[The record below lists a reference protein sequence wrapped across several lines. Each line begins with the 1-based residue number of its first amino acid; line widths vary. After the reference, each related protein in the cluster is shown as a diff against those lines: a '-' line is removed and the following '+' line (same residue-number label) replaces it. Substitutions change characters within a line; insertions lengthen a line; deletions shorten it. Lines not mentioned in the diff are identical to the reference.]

1 MKIQQKKLKIA
12 IYLKEIWHDPIK
24 ETPKKDGALC
34 IVSVGVDEEGKD
46 TYDLFPWDD
55 KMKAFDTGVGHY
67 IDEDLK
73 DKHAWICPEGCTK
86 WCYLEDLLPEPK
98 KTGECTEADPA
109 KLAKRFWLRAKL
121 YDLCGFPQK
130 DKTIVEE
137 AFFWI
142 YNAPLKEW
150 DNMITALDWSCD
162 SNNDPENLGLLKRGK
177 ELYGFLS

>member
-1 MKIQQKKLKIA
+1 MKIQQKKLEIA

-34 IVSVGVDEEGKD
+34 IVSIGVDEEGKD
-46 TYDLFPWDD
+46 TYDLFPWDE

-98 KTGECTEADPA
+98 KTGECTEVDPA

-121 YDLCGFPQK
+121 YSLCGFPQK

-150 DNMITALDWSCD
+150 ENMIKALEWSCER
-162 SNNDPENLGLLKRGK
+162 NNDPENLGLLRRGK
-177 ELYGFLS
+177 ELYSFLC

>member
-1 MKIQQKKLKIA
+1 MKIQQKKLEIA

-46 TYDLFPWDD
+46 AYDLFPWDE

-73 DKHAWICPEGCTK
+73 DKHAWICPEGCTR

-98 KTGECTEADPA
+98 EIGECTEADPE
-109 KLAKRFWLRAKL
+109 KLAKRFWLRARL
-121 YDLCGFPQK
+121 YNLCGFPK
-130 DKTIVEE
+130 DKTIVEK

-150 DNMITALDWSCD
+150 DNMIKALEWSCE
-162 SNNDPENLGLLKRGK
+162 NNDPGNLGLIERGK
-177 ELYGFLS
+177 ELYGFLC

>member
-1 MKIQQKKLKIA
+1 MKIQQKKLEIA
-12 IYLKEIWHDPIK
+12 IYLKEVWHDPIK

-34 IVSVGVDEEGKD
+34 IVNDGVDEEGKD
-46 TYDLFPWDD
+46 TYDLFPWDE

-109 KLAKRFWLRAKL
+109 KLAKRFWLRKKL
-121 YDLCGFPQK
+121 Y
-130 DKTIVEE
+130 VEYGASQPE
-137 AFFWI
+137 KLEELFFWI
-142 YNAPLKEW
+142 YNAPLKDWE
-150 DNMITALDWSCD
+150 NMVEVLSMSYVKENGHITGPHLEKA
-162 SNNDPENLGLLKRGK
+162 K
-177 ELYGFLS
+177 ELFAFLS

>member
-1 MKIQQKKLKIA
+1 MKIQQKKLEIA

-46 TYDLFPWDD
+46 AYDLFPWDE

-73 DKHAWICPEGCTK
+73 DKHAWICPEGCTR

-98 KTGECTEADPA
+98 KTGECTETDPE
-109 KLAKRFWLRAKL
+109 KLAKRFWLRSKIYNEYGAL
-121 YDLCGFPQK
+121 YK
-130 DKTIVEE
+130 EE
-137 AFFWI
+137 MEKAFYWI
-142 YNAPLKEW
+142 YNAPLKDWE
-150 DNMITALDWSCD
+150 NMLESLTLSYEYKIHE
-162 SNNDPENLGLLKRGK
+162 SNGLHLRKAK
-177 ELYGFLS
+177 ELFAFLS

>member
-1 MKIQQKKLKIA
+1 MKIQQKKLEIA
-12 IYLKEIWHDPIK
+12 LYLQEIWHDPIK

-34 IVSVGVDEEGKD
+34 IVNDGVDEEGND
-46 TYDLFPWDD
+46 TYDLFPWDE

-73 DKHAWICPEGCTK
+73 DKHAWICPEGCTR

-98 KTGECTEADPA
+98 EIGECTEADPE
-109 KLAKRFWLRAKL
+109 KLAKRFWLRARL
-121 YDLCGFPQK
+121 YNLCGFPK
-130 DKTIVEE
+130 DKTIVEK

-150 DNMITALDWSCD
+150 DNMIKALEWSCE
-162 SNNDPENLGLLKRGK
+162 NNDPENLGLIERGK

>member
-1 MKIQQKKLKIA
+1 MKIQQKKLEIA

-34 IVSVGVDEEGKD
+34 IVSIGVDEEGKD
-46 TYDLFPWDD
+46 TYDLFPWDE

-109 KLAKRFWLRAKL
+109 KLAKRFWLRAQL
-121 YDLCGFPQK
+121 YNLCGFPK

-150 DNMITALDWSCD
+150 DNMIKALDWSRER
-162 SNNDPENLGLLKRGK
+162 NNDPGNLGLLERGK
-177 ELYGFLS
+177 ELYGFLC

>member
-1 MKIQQKKLKIA
+1 MKIQQKKLEIA

-34 IVSVGVDEEGKD
+34 IVNDGVDEEGND
-46 TYDLFPWDD
+46 TYDLFPWDE

-86 WCYLEDLLPEPK
+86 WCYLEDVLPEPREI
-98 KTGECTEADPA
+98 GECTKANPE
-109 KLAKRFWLRAKL
+109 KLAKRFWLRAQL
-121 YDLCGFPQK
+121 YNLCGFPK
-130 DKTIVEE
+130 DKTIVEK

-150 DNMITALDWSCD
+150 DNMIKALEWSCE
-162 SNNDPENLGLLKRGK
+162 NNDPENLGLIERGK
-177 ELYGFLS
+177 ELYGFLC

>member
-1 MKIQQKKLKIA
+1 MKIQEKKLEIA
-12 IYLKEIWHDPIK
+12 LYLQEIWHDPIK

-46 TYDLFPWDD
+46 AYDLFPWDE

-73 DKHAWICPEGCTK
+73 DKHAWICPEGCTR

-98 KTGECTEADPA
+98 EIGECTEADPE
-109 KLAKRFWLRAKL
+109 KLAKRFWLRARL
-121 YDLCGFPQK
+121 YNLCGFPK
-130 DKTIVEE
+130 DKTIVEK

-150 DNMITALDWSCD
+150 DNMIKALEWSCE
-162 SNNDPENLGLLKRGK
+162 NNDPENLGLIERGK
-177 ELYGFLS
+177 ELYGFLC

>member
-1 MKIQQKKLKIA
+1 MKIQEKKLEIA
-12 IYLKEIWHDPIK
+12 LYLQEIWHDPIK

-46 TYDLFPWDD
+46 AYDLFPWDE

-73 DKHAWICPEGCTK
+73 DKHAWICPEGCTR

-98 KTGECTEADPA
+98 EIGECTEADPE
-109 KLAKRFWLRAKL
+109 KLAKRFWLRARL
-121 YDLCGFPQK
+121 YNLCGFPK
-130 DKTIVEE
+130 DKTIVEK

-150 DNMITALDWSCD
+150 DNMIKALEWSCE
-162 SNNDPENLGLLKRGK
+162 NNDPGNLGLIERGK
-177 ELYGFLS
+177 ELYGFLC

>member
-1 MKIQQKKLKIA
+1 MKIQQKKLEIA
-12 IYLKEIWHDPIK
+12 IYLKEVWHDPIK

-46 TYDLFPWDD
+46 TYDLFPWDE

-150 DNMITALDWSCD
+150 DNMIKALEWSYA
-162 SNNDPENLGLLKRGK
+162 NNDPKNLGLLERGK

>member
-1 MKIQQKKLKIA
+1 MKIQQKKLEIA

-46 TYDLFPWDD
+46 TYDLFPWDE

-73 DKHAWICPEGCTK
+73 DKHACICPEGCTK

-109 KLAKRFWLRAKL
+109 KLAKRFWLRARL
-121 YDLCGFPQK
+121 YDIYGFPE
-130 DKTIVEE
+130 DKTIIEE

-142 YNAPLKEW
+142 YNAPLEEW
-150 DNMITALDWSCD
+150 ENMVKTLEWSYT
-162 SNNDPENLGLLKRGK
+162 NNATGNLGLIERGK
-177 ELYGFLS
+177 ELYAFLS

>member
-1 MKIQQKKLKIA
+1 MKIQEKKLEIA
-12 IYLKEIWHDPIK
+12 LYLQEIWHDPIK

-46 TYDLFPWDD
+46 AYDLFPWDE

-73 DKHAWICPEGCTK
+73 DKHAWICPEGCTR

-98 KTGECTEADPA
+98 EIGECTEADPE
-109 KLAKRFWLRAKL
+109 KLAKRFWLRARL
-121 YDLCGFPQK
+121 YNLCGFPK
-130 DKTIVEE
+130 DKTIVEK

-150 DNMITALDWSCD
+150 DNMIKALEWSCE
-162 SNNDPENLGLLKRGK
+162 NKDPGNLGLIERGK
-177 ELYGFLS
+177 ELYGFLC